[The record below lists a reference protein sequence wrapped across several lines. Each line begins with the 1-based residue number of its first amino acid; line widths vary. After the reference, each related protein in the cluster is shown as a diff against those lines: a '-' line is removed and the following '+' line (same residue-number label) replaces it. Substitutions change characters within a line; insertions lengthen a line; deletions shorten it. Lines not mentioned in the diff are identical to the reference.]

1 MDIKFYHCLGF
12 LVNLKRSIIIIVCHS
27 YWNLLLTYVCV
38 PHVLQWDVQFVCMS
52 NLCYLIDSLIIVQD
66 QLVGLAV
73 VESWAL
79 KMESYSFCFVCV
91 YMEKVVCLAIWV

>member
-1 MDIKFYHCLGF
+1 
-12 LVNLKRSIIIIVCHS
+12 
-27 YWNLLLTYVCV
+27 
-38 PHVLQWDVQFVCMS
+38 MS
-52 NLCYLIDSLIIVQD
+52 NLCYLIDSPIIVQD

-79 KMESYSFCFVCV
+79 KMESYSISFVCV